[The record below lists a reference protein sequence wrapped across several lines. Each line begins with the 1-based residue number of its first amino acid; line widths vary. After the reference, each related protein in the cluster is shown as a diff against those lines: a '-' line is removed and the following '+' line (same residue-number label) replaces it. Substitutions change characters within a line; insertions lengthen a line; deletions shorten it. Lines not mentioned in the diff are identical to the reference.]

1 MVKLADNNPS
11 EANFTAYMNEMRS
24 LDICKHKNYEDINK
38 HADELI
44 MKIRK
49 GEKAQKLIDESKNMS
64 FIRRRELQRNVIDGK
79 KAKEK
84 LLMANIRLVPSIAK
98 RYKNKGLGIDD
109 LVQEGN
115 CGLLHALDKYEIGK
129 GTKFTTYATPWIM
142 QYISRALQN
151 QGRSVRIPAYI
162 EQNLRTIEL
171 ARIQFEHENNA
182 EPSVSD
188 IAAIVDMPAD
198 KVAEYLQY
206 DSNTTA
212 ASLDAKIDVN
222 DHGVDMT
229 LANVVLDKDDGKPSV
244 IDMVVESDYSEAL
257 LNIIKDKLS
266 ATEQFVIIHSYGF
279 TENENQMTLAEIAA
293 KLNMTREGV
302 RQIRLRAENKLH
314 TLLKDNFTDDEIMKM
329 MG

>member
-24 LDICKHKNYEDINK
+24 LDICKHYDDINK

-44 MKIRK
+44 MKIRA
-49 GEKAQKLIDESKNMS
+49 GEKAQKLINESKNMS
-64 FIRRRELQRNVIDGK
+64 FIRRRELQRKVTDGK
-79 KAKEK
+79 NARER

-162 EQNLRTIEL
+162 ESNLRTI
-171 ARIQFEHENNA
+171 AIAKAQFEHENNT

-188 IAAIVDMPAD
+188 IAAIVGMPAD

-212 ASLDAKIDVN
+212 TSLDAKIDMN
-222 DHGVDMT
+222 DHGIDMT
-229 LANVVLDKDDGKPSV
+229 LADVVLDKDDGKPSV
-244 IDMVVESDYSEAL
+244 IDMAVESDNSETL
-257 LNIIKDKLS
+257 LNVIKDKLS

-279 TENENQMTLAEIAA
+279 TEDESKMTLADIATE
-293 KLNMTREGV
+293 LGMTREGV
-302 RQIRLRAENKLH
+302 RQVKLRSESKLYS
-314 TLLKDNFTDDEIMKM
+314 LLKDNFSDDEIIEM